1 MPPRRSASSRNA
13 NGAANGNVKKEKEV
27 PVVATIDDGDDET
40 EEMAEIELSS
50 DEEASDDEC
59 ALIVLKR
66 PPVTE
71 RTVEEVEVG
80 FVTDIGI
87 SVVHKCR
94 MTHNLGRLWRMMTL
108 QCVER
113 APDPSMPRRR
123 TGTSRSTLRRRD
135 LP

>member
-71 RTVEEVEVG
+71 RTVEEVEVITELFSLSQQTNHTWAG
-80 FVTDIGI
+80 YG
-87 SVVHKCR
+87 
-94 MTHNLGRLWRMMTL
+94 G
-108 QCVER
+108 
-113 APDPSMPRRR
+113 
-123 TGTSRSTLRRRD
+123 
-135 LP
+135 

>member
-1 MPPRRSASSRNA
+1 MPPRRS
-13 NGAANGNVKKEKEV
+13 NGAANGNVKKEKAV

-71 RTVEEVEVG
+71 RTVEEVEVNTELFSLSQQTNHTWAG
-80 FVTDIGI
+80 YG
-87 SVVHKCR
+87 
-94 MTHNLGRLWRMMTL
+94 G
-108 QCVER
+108 
-113 APDPSMPRRR
+113 
-123 TGTSRSTLRRRD
+123 
-135 LP
+135 

>member
-71 RTVEEVEVG
+71 RTVEEVEVN
-80 FVTDIGI
+80 
-87 SVVHKCR
+87 HKSIIVCCPQ
-94 MTHNLGRLWRMMTL
+94 NKFSFGRSWRTMTL

-113 APDPSMPRRR
+113 EPDPSMPRRR
-123 TGTSRSTLRRRD
+123 MVMSRSTLRQRA